1 MAEISKIKL
10 PSGNVYD
17 FKDQTARD
25 AIAALEGGSYFLG
38 KTTTPLTDGATTNP
52 IQIEGVTGTTTAKNG
67 NIVVYGNAEFIFN
80 GTKWIEFG
88 DLSNLG
94 ALAYKST
101 VSLAKGSG
109 DNVLGE
115 ATTFTAAASSVSFSG
130 GSTDSVMGADT
141 TFATTV
147 TPTTTRIKATASGTA
162 VGADG
167 TAAAITGFGAH
178 STDTFVKSVSAETN
192 KKLVTTTVPNVTG
205 NADVS
210 IPNVT
215 SVGSASNWGF
225 AMGTGADAET
235 LIISGGNG
243 TAPTLGTALSASKVT
258 LGTAKTVATG
268 AATTAGTGAAVVTG
282 VTIGDSAA
290 AITALG
296 TPTTSNCLTGVKVT
310 AQPTVA
316 LATGAASATGVV
328 QVATGITSAAT
339 VVDNADPVTAV
350 TGLGT
355 ATAAAQTITVGTNDK
370 VKVAKY
376 DDLSVSAS

>member
-10 PSGNVYD
+10 PSGNVYE

-25 AIAALEGGSYFLG
+25 LISQLASTSYFLG
-38 KTTTPLTDGATTNP
+38 VTTTVLSDGATTNP
-52 IQIEGVTGTTTAKNG
+52 IMIGGESVTAVNG
-67 NIVVYGNAEFIFN
+67 NMAVNGSAEFIYD
-80 GTKWIEFG
+80 GAKWLLVG
-88 DLSNLG
+88 DLSSLG

-115 ATTFTAAASSVSFSG
+115 ATTFTAAASNVTFSG
-130 GSTDSVMGADT
+130 GSSDSVMGADT

-178 STDTFVKSVSAETN
+178 STDTFVKSVTAETN

-215 SVGSASNWGF
+215 SVGSASTWGF
-225 AMGTGADAET
+225 AMGTGNDAET
-235 LIISGGNG
+235 LIISGANG
-243 TAPTLGTALSASKVT
+243 SAPTLGTALSASKVT

-268 AATTAGTGAAVVTG
+268 AATTSGTGAAVVTG

-328 QVATGITSAAT
+328 QVATGITSAST
-339 VVDNADPVTAV
+339 VVDNADTVTAI
-350 TGLGT
+350 TGLGS

>member
-1 MAEISKIKL
+1 MATISKIKL

-25 AIAALEGGSYFLG
+25 LIAQLQSTSYFLG
-38 KTTTPLTDGATTNP
+38 VTTTPLSDGSTTNP
-52 IQIEGVTGTTTAKNG
+52 IIIGGQSITAVNG
-67 NIVVYGNAEFIFN
+67 NMAVIGSAEYIFD
-80 GTKWIEFG
+80 GTKWILVG
-88 DLSNLG
+88 DLSQLG
-94 ALAYKST
+94 ALAYKDT

-109 DNVLGE
+109 DQVLGE
-115 ATTFTAAASSVSFSG
+115 ATTFQAADSAVSFSG
-130 GSTDSVMGADT
+130 GATDAVMGADT

-167 TAAAITGFGAH
+167 KASAITGFGAH
-178 STDTFVKSVSAETN
+178 TTDSFVKAVSAETN

-205 NADVS
+205 NESVS

-215 SVGSASNWGF
+215 SVGQASNWNF
-225 AMGTGADAET
+225 ALGTGDDAET

-243 TAPTLGTALSASKVT
+243 SAPTLGTAISASKVT

-268 AATTAGTGAAVVTG
+268 AATTSGTGATVVTG
-282 VTIGDSAA
+282 VTVGESAP

-296 TPTTSNCLTGVKVT
+296 TPTTADCLTGVKVT
-310 AQPTVA
+310 AQPSVA
-316 LATGAASATGVV
+316 LSTGAASATGVV
-328 QVATGITSAAT
+328 QVATGITSAST
-339 VVDNADPVTAV
+339 VVETADPVNAV
-350 TGLGT
+350 TNIGT

-376 DDLSVSAS
+376 ADLSVSVS